1 MLGLLA
7 LAISQTGFPNS
18 CLSSA
23 TISHVAV
30 AVRAI
35 NGTEGKSDGS
45 LFRWSNAGLYR
56 TKRGTC
62 TCY

>member
-35 NGTEGKSDGS
+35 NGTEGKSGFDHGELPVLEGG
-45 LFRWSNAGLYR
+45 LFEMFHQKA
-56 TKRGTC
+56 C
-62 TCY
+62 